1 LIVLETLLTA
11 VSQDSPCGPNLEYD
25 PDFVDL
31 EAASVGKPE
40 RFSSGETIPAI
51 PPEWPD
57 VKQRAEALLGRTKDV
72 RVAVVLCRA
81 LTCTG
86 GFAGLAEGL
95 TFTHQLLSRFWEG
108 AYPALEGEDK
118 DPTTRLNA
126 LDALVDADAL
136 PRDVKDLYVATVAGG
151 RISVR
156 DILVTQKKLQPVAGT
171 AMVTPEA
178 VQGLIRDAAAANAP
192 PPLEAMEKSLNALS
206 AFDTLLSEK
215 VGATKTLNLQEVKE
229 ALTVVLLVCRKALGI
244 AEKPQPGDPA
254 ATDPATIEAANHGE
268 IRRREDAVRQLDRV
282 CDFIQATEPGH
293 PAPLLIRRAQRL
305 MAKSFLDII
314 QDLAPESLG
323 QIQKIAGLDKK

>member
-1 LIVLETLLTA
+1 MIVIETLLTA

-40 RFSSGETIPAI
+40 RYASGVTVPAI

-57 VKQRAEALLGRTKDV
+57 VKERAEALLKRTKDV

-81 LTCTG
+81 LTRTE

-95 TFTHQLLSRFWEG
+95 AFIHQMLSRYWEG
-108 AYPALEGEDK
+108 AYPALDGEDK

-126 LDALVDADAL
+126 LDALVNAEAL
-136 PRDVKDLYVATVAGG
+136 PRDVKDLYVASAAGG

-156 DILVTQKKLQPVAGT
+156 DILVTQKRLQPIAGT
-171 AMVTPEA
+171 ALVTPEA
-178 VQGLIRDAAAANAP
+178 MQGVIRDAAAANAP

-206 AFDTLLSEK
+206 AFDDLLSEK
-215 VGATKTLNLQEVKE
+215 VGATRTLNLQETKE
-229 ALTVVLLVCRKALGI
+229 ALTVVLLACRKALGI
-244 AEKPQPGDPA
+244 AEKPKAGDVG
-254 ATDPATIEAANHGE
+254 ATDPEGIEAANNGE